1 MSTYDMFL
9 TLFIY
14 IIYTFIFIGKVFK
27 AKKDY
32 RIKISMFK
40 HLGVVSEHRF
50 TSKQIRYYSI
60 SIVLDKV
67 LFSLEKRLQCN
78 NSNNKNNRLLLK

>member
-1 MSTYDMFL
+1 MFL

-32 RIKISMFK
+32 SFKISMFK
-40 HLGVVSEHRF
+40 HWGVVSKHRL
-50 TSKQIRYYSI
+50 TSKQI
-60 SIVLDKV
+60 IV
-67 LFSLEKRLQCN
+67 
-78 NSNNKNNRLLLK
+78 